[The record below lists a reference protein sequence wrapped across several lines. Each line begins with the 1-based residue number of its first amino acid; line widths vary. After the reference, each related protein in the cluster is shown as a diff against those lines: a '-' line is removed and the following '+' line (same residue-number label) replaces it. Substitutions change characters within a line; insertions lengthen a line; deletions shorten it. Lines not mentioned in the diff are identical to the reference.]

1 MFWMII
7 LQLAAPTLRRLS
19 EWNRDVCSEYQ
30 LPCSCYLFSGVNS
43 FICHFLSSPLEL
55 ALQELNKLLL
65 NKETPLKWGIV
76 SGRHFRDYYPAGTV
90 LVWCR
95 TTVHLHVTPTR
106 EGVITIHYLCCKFM
120 LVNIFACIEDTSML
134 YKRVMTTLSDD
145 LLCVAPCT
153 SQWKS
158 ITILLC
164 KAEKQYLVS
173 CKVSR
178 YVFGFARQGPIPQKI
193 LKLGLSWL
201 DYTRHSSW

>member
-1 MFWMII
+1 MKTRIY
-7 LQLAAPTLRRLS
+7 ATPAVKGLS
-19 EWNRDVCSEYQ
+19 EVLLVGGIIETITRQALCWWDAG
-30 LPCSCYLFSGVNS
+30 PP
-43 FICHFLSSPLEL
+43 FIYMSHRR
-55 ALQELNKLLL
+55 
-65 NKETPLKWGIV
+65 G
-76 SGRHFRDYYPAGTV
+76 
-90 LVWCR
+90 
-95 TTVHLHVTPTR
+95 

-201 DYTRHSSW
+201 DYTRNSSW